1 MSMQS
6 FNFLRSGPNLPVGVP
21 IRESWTPEIPADAI
35 GDLASALAALS
46 EAERVIRS
54 QEEHIRKLENMALT
68 DELTG
73 LLNRRGFT
81 AALQRELAFAR
92 RDAKAGGILV
102 MVDLDGF
109 KSVNDLW
116 GHGAGD
122 EYLQMVAHTLLTG
135 VRSSDVIARLGGD
148 EFAVLFTRIDENTGL
163 RRLAKLEK
171 SFNGR
176 IVQCAGRTLPLR
188 ASFGLSAYGPADAPE
203 AVLATADLKLYAHK
217 ARRKNLPFV
226 WG

>member
-1 MSMQS
+1 MQG
-6 FNFLRSGPNLPVGVP
+6 FNLLKNAPAPLATLPM
-21 IRESWTPEIPADAI
+21 RETWAPEFPSVAAI

-46 EAERVIRS
+46 EAERIIRS
-54 QEEHIRKLENMALT
+54 QEEHIRHLENMALT

-73 LLNRRGFT
+73 LLNRRGFV

-92 RDAKAGGILV
+92 RDTKAAGVLV

-109 KSVNDLW
+109 KSINDLW

-122 EYLQMVAHTLLTG
+122 QYLQMVAQTLQG
-135 VRSSDVIARLGGD
+135 SVRTSDMVARLGGD
-148 EFAVLFTRIDENTGL
+148 EFAILFTRMDENAGL
-163 RRLAKLEK
+163 KRLAKLEK

-176 IVQCAGRTLPLR
+176 IVQCGGRTLPLR